1 MSAPS
6 STNPAAPVVVFID
19 NDGLPLAFGTAFAEL
34 QRDSLALAGELS
46 PEDRAK
52 LLKECRNR
60 LVSGWLVPSSLHR

>member
-6 STNPAAPVVVFID
+6 SINPAAPAPVFID
-19 NDGLPLAFGTAFAEL
+19 NDGLPLAFGTAFADL
-34 QRDSLALAGELS
+34 QRDSLGLAGELS

-60 LVSGWLVPSSLHR
+60 LVSRWFVLSSPLR